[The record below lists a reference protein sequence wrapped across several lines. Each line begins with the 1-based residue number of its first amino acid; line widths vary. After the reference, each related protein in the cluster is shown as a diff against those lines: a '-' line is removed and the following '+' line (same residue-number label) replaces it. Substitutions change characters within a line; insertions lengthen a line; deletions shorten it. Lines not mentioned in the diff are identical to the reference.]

1 MEIGMKRLLILVSV
15 AALLTGSAAAAPM
28 AAMSAPSNA
37 QGSLDP
43 LKQTRKTN
51 ALKALREEALK
62 QQATDGGK
70 LTDEHRAEFQR
81 KMDAIR
87 SGNY

>member
-1 MEIGMKRLLILVSV
+1 MKRLLILIPV
-15 AALLTGSAAAAPM
+15 AALLIGSASAAPM
-28 AAMSAPSNA
+28 SGMGSAPSNA

-43 LKQTRKTN
+43 LKQLRKQN

-62 QQATDGGK
+62 QQAADGGK

-87 SGNY
+87 AGNY